1 MVIDDILKESREYY
15 LRRKRN
21 LVGFLLGVP
30 RGSVRRK
37 VINGGRY
44 WYLHGRDGARTIDV
58 YLGKEEDQTVELLKK
73 KLAMRSR
80 YLNEVRAARN
90 ALKSVGVKKGVIDQ
104 EDFGPP
110 LRRIFEEFDRLGLW
124 EAGLELVGS
133 WCFKVFQYHLGV
145 EFYPFR
151 TVDVDIAI
159 PASYR
164 GPEADL
170 GEVLKSIGFEQ
181 DFRPNG
187 AMIYHGFGMMIE
199 LLRPDQG
206 KGVEGGRIHIER
218 LKISSL
224 ALRCL
229 DLLLNNRMT
238 FSVHGV
244 GKVTV
249 PSMPAFMIHKL
260 LVAPSRSK
268 AQKNK
273 VEKDYR
279 QVQTV
284 AKRIVQDDALV
295 AESRKIFEALHKKW
309 AHKVV
314 ESVRTMADYLPPD
327 ESPDVLKLILGVSLG
342 RR

>member
-15 LRRKRN
+15 LGRKRS

-30 RGSVRRK
+30 RGSLRRK
-37 VINGGRY
+37 IISGGSY
-44 WYLHGRDGARTIDV
+44 CYLHSRDRARTVDV
-58 YLGKEEDQTVELLKK
+58 YIGKEEDRAVELLKK

-80 YLNEVRAARN
+80 FLDEVKVARN
-90 ALKSVGVKKGVIDQ
+90 ALKSVGVRKNVIDQ
-104 EDFGPP
+104 EDFEPP
-110 LRRIFEEFDRLGLW
+110 LKRIFEESDRLGLW

-145 EFYPFR
+145 EFYPLR
-151 TVDVDIAI
+151 TVHIDIAI
-159 PASYR
+159 PAPYH

-187 AMIYHGFGMMIE
+187 DMIYHGFGMMIE
-199 LLRPDQG
+199 LLSPDKEQ
-206 KGVEGGRIHIER
+206 GVEGGRIHIEK
-218 LKISSL
+218 LKVSSL
-224 ALRCL
+224 ALRYL

-238 FSVHGV
+238 FSIHGV

-260 LVAPSRSK
+260 LVAPLRST
-268 AQKNK
+268 AQKDK

-279 QVQTV
+279 QVQAV
-284 AKRIVQDDALV
+284 AKRVVRDEALV
-295 AESRKIFEALHKKW
+295 AESRRILEDLHKKW
-309 AHKVV
+309 ARKIV
-314 ESVRTMADYLPPD
+314 ESAHAMAATLPPD
-327 ESPDVLKLILGVSLG
+327 ENPDVVKLVLGLS
-342 RR
+342 

>member
-1 MVIDDILKESREYY
+1 MVIDDIMKESREYY
-15 LRRKRN
+15 LRRKRS
-21 LVGFLLGVP
+21 LVGLLLGMP

-44 WYLHGRDGARTIDV
+44 CYLHGRDGARTIDV
-58 YLGKEEDQTVELLKK
+58 YIGKEKDQAVELLKE

-80 YLNEVRAARN
+80 FLDEVRVARN
-90 ALKSVGVKKGVIDQ
+90 ALKSVGVKKDVINQ

-110 LRRIFEEFDRLGLW
+110 LKRIFEEFDRLGLW

-133 WCFKVFQYHLGV
+133 WCFKVFQHHLGV

-151 TVDVDIAI
+151 TLDVDIAI
-159 PASYR
+159 PASYH

-170 GEVLKSIGFEQ
+170 GAVLKSIGFEQ

-199 LLRPDQG
+199 LLSPDKG
-206 KGVEGGRIHIER
+206 KGVEGGRIRIEK
-218 LKISSL
+218 LKVSSL
-224 ALRCL
+224 ALRYL
-229 DLLLNNRMT
+229 DLLLNNSMT
-238 FSVHGV
+238 FSIHGV

-260 LVAPSRSK
+260 LVAPLRSP
-268 AQKNK
+268 AQKDK

-279 QVQTV
+279 QVQAV
-284 AKRIVQDDALV
+284 AKRIFRDDVLV
-295 AESRKIFEALHKKW
+295 GESRRILEGLHKKW
-309 AHKVV
+309 ARRVV
-314 ESVRTMADYLPPD
+314 ESVRAMAEYLPPD
-327 ESPDVLKLILGVSLG
+327 ENTDVVKLILRVS
-342 RR
+342 

>member
-1 MVIDDILKESREYY
+1 MVVIDDILKESREYY
-15 LRRKRN
+15 LRRKRS

-30 RGSVRRK
+30 RGSIRRK

-44 WYLHGRDGARTIDV
+44 CYLHGRDGPRTVDI
-58 YLGKEEDQTVELLKK
+58 YIGKEEDRAVELLKK

-80 YLNEVRAARN
+80 FIDEVKVARN
-90 ALKSVGVKKGVIDQ
+90 ALKSVGVKKDVIDR

-110 LRRIFEEFDRLGLW
+110 LKRIFEEFDRLGLW

-151 TVDVDIAI
+151 TLDIDIAI
-159 PASYR
+159 PASYH
-164 GPEADL
+164 GPEVDL

-199 LLRPDQG
+199 LLSPDKG
-206 KGVEGGRIHIER
+206 KGVEGGRIHIEK
-218 LKISSL
+218 LKVFSL
-224 ALRCL
+224 ALRYL

-238 FSVHGV
+238 FSIHGV
-244 GKVTV
+244 GRVTV

-260 LVAPSRSK
+260 LVAPLRSA
-268 AQKNK
+268 AQKDK

-279 QVQTV
+279 QVQAV
-284 AKRIVQDDALV
+284 AKRIVRDDALV
-295 AESRKIFEALHKKW
+295 AESRRILENLHKKW
-309 AHKVV
+309 ARRIA
-314 ESVRTMADYLPPD
+314 ESVRTMAEYLPPD
-327 ESPDVLKLILGVSLG
+327 ENPDVVKLVLRVS
-342 RR
+342 

>member
-15 LRRKRN
+15 LGRKRS

-30 RGSVRRK
+30 RGSLRRR
-37 VINGGRY
+37 IISGGSY
-44 WYLHGRDGARTIDV
+44 CYLHSRDRARTVDV
-58 YLGKEEDQTVELLKK
+58 YIGKEEDQTVELLKK

-80 YLNEVRAARN
+80 FLDEVKVARN
-90 ALKSVGVKKGVIDQ
+90 ALKSVGVRKKVIDQ

-110 LRRIFEEFDRLGLW
+110 LKRIFEEFDRLGLW

-151 TVDVDIAI
+151 TLDIDIAI
-159 PASYR
+159 PASYH

-199 LLRPDQG
+199 LLSPDKG
-206 KGVEGGRIHIER
+206 KGVEGGRIHIEK
-218 LKISSL
+218 LKVSSL
-224 ALRCL
+224 ALRYL

-238 FSVHGV
+238 FSIHGV

-260 LVAPSRSK
+260 LVAPLRST
-268 AQKNK
+268 AQKDK

-279 QVQTV
+279 QVQAV
-284 AKRIVQDDALV
+284 AKRVVRDEALV
-295 AESRKIFEALHKKW
+295 AQSRRILDDLHKKW
-309 AHKVV
+309 ARKIV
-314 ESVRTMADYLPPD
+314 ESAHAMAEYLPPD
-327 ESPDVLKLILGVSLG
+327 ENPDVVKLVLGLS
-342 RR
+342 